1 MAEGQRLDLFL
12 KMSRLIKRRSVAK
25 ALCDAG
31 RVQISGR
38 TAKAGTLV
46 QAGDHLR
53 LDLPQGLVE
62 VEVLRLPT
70 RVEGPDGVVSILST
84 AEST

>member
-25 ALCDAG
+25 TLCDAG
-31 RVQISGR
+31 RVQLNGR

-46 QAGDHLR
+46 QAGDRLR

-62 VEVLRLPT
+62 AAILRLPT
-70 RVEGPDGVVSILST
+70 RVEGPDGVVSILGT
-84 AEST
+84 ADSA

>member
-31 RVQISGR
+31 RVQINGR
-38 TAKAGTLV
+38 TAKAGSLV
-46 QAGDHLR
+46 QAGHRLR
-53 LDLPQGLVE
+53 LDLPQGMVQVE
-62 VEVLRLPT
+62 VVRLPT